1 MFSPDSLKVNR
12 PVLDL
17 ITVLDI
23 AMFRENADMIRADHD
38 RRGISHDSID
48 EIIRLDEEWRKAQYD
63 TDQIRRQRNSAAKG
77 IADAKKSGDSSRA
90 EEILSEVADL
100 GERIA
105 ELGAKADEC
114 LRKRDELRMRVPNIL
129 HPDVPMGEDDQKNTL
144 HSLHGSKV
152 EFDFEAR
159 NHNELIEMNGWVDQS
174 RGAKVAG
181 SRFYFMQG
189 DLARMEMA
197 LQQFSADFLI
207 ERGYTLVQPP
217 LMMNRDAYE
226 GVTDLSDFETVMYGI
241 EPDNYYLIAT
251 SEHPLTAMRMD
262 EIIDP
267 NELPVK
273 LVGVSQ
279 CFRREV
285 GAHGLSDRGIWRVHQ
300 FAKIEQIIVCHPEE
314 SWNHHEELLEN
325 AIQLWDSLGLHYRVV
340 NICTGDMG
348 TVAAKKY
355 DLEAWLPGAGS
366 YKEVV
371 SCSNCTDYQANRLRM
386 RYRTKEGNAAV
397 HTLNST
403 AVATSRALVAIMEQN
418 QLEDGRVSV
427 PEVLRPYMG
436 GKKGLDKL
444 G

>member
-1 MFSPDSLKVNR
+1 
-12 PVLDL
+12 
-17 ITVLDI
+17 
-23 AMFRENADMIRADHD
+23 
-38 RRGISHDSID
+38 
-48 EIIRLDEEWRKAQYD
+48 
-63 TDQIRRQRNSAAKG
+63 
-77 IADAKKSGDSSRA
+77 
-90 EEILSEVADL
+90 
-100 GERIA
+100 
-105 ELGAKADEC
+105 
-114 LRKRDELRMRVPNIL
+114 MRVPNIL

-262 EIIDP
+262 EIIEP

-386 RYRTKEGNAAV
+386 RYRTKEGNEAV

-436 GKKGLDKL
+436 GKKVLDKL

>member
-1 MFSPDSLKVNR
+1 M
-12 PVLDL
+12 
-17 ITVLDI
+17 LDI
-23 AMFRENADMIRADHD
+23 AMFRDQSDLIRADHD
-38 RRGISHDSID
+38 RRGVPHDAID

-63 TDQIRRQRNSAAKG
+63 ADQIRRERNAAAKG
-77 IADAKKSGDSSRA
+77 IAEAKKAGDSTAA
-90 EEILSEVADL
+90 ESIIAEVADL
-100 GERIA
+100 GNKISD
-105 ELGAKADEC
+105 LGAYADEC
-114 LRKRDELRMRVPNIL
+114 LEKRDSLRMKVPNIL
-129 HPDVPMGEDDQKNTL
+129 HPDVPVGEDDQKNTL
-144 HSLHGSKV
+144 HSLHGDKA
-152 EFDFEAR
+152 ELGFEPR
-159 NHNELIEMNGWVDQS
+159 NHNDLIEMNGWVDQA

-197 LQQFSADFLI
+197 LQQYSSDFLI
-207 ERGYTLVQPP
+207 NKGYTLVQPP
-217 LMMNRDAYE
+217 LMMNREAYE

-241 EPDNYYLIAT
+241 EPDKYYLIAT

-262 EIIDP
+262 EIIEP
-267 NELPVK
+267 SELPIK
-273 LVGVSQ
+273 MVGVSQ

-300 FAKIEQIIVCHPEE
+300 FTKVEQIVICHPDD
-314 SWNHHEELLEN
+314 SWSHHEELLDN
-325 AIQLWDSLGLHYRVV
+325 AVGLWDSLGLHYRVV

-355 DLEAWLPGAGS
+355 DLEAWLPGADA

-386 RYRTKEGNAAV
+386 RYRTTDGNEAV

-403 AVATSRALVAIMEQN
+403 AVATSRALVAILEQN

-427 PEVLRPYMG
+427 PDVLRPYMG
-436 GKKGLDKL
+436 GQEALHPL
-444 G
+444 VS